1 MKYFLLFIIFISL
14 FSHSEEKKIVA
25 KVNGVELFENDLM
38 MQVDFLKSQL
48 ALRGQDPKQVPEDIL
63 KENALTSLIEL
74 ELAYQAAKNEKITV
88 KEEEIKKKYEEFRAR
103 FKDEKE
109 FNDFLNKQ
117 NLNEK
122 GIKSEIERE
131 MIINKYIEKSIFKDF
146 RPIQDIEIKK
156 YYEENPNNF
165 IKPERV
171 RASHILVSVP
181 KDADEKQKK
190 ELKKKAEVILKELKN
205 GAKFEDLAK
214 EKSDCPSKEKGGDLG
229 FFTKGQ
235 MVKPFEDAA
244 FSLKTN
250 TLSNIV
256 ESEFGYHII
265 LVKDHLP
272 EEKIK
277 FEDSK
282 DKIQGFL
289 ESKKKQELIQKRLSE
304 LSSKAKIENY
314 LKKEEH
320 KH

>member
-1 MKYFLLFIIFISL
+1 MKYFLFFIILISL
-14 FSHSEEKKIVA
+14 FSFSEGKKVVA
-25 KVNGVELFENDLM
+25 KVNGVELFENDLIFQM
-38 MQVDFLKSQL
+38 EFLKTQL
-48 ALRGQDPKQVPEDIL
+48 ALRGQDPKQIPEDIL
-63 KENALTSLIEL
+63 KENALNSLIEL
-74 ELAYQAAKNEKITV
+74 ELAYQAAKNEKIKA
-88 KEEEIKKKYEEFRAR
+88 KEEEIKKKYEEFKSR
-103 FKDEKE
+103 FKEEKE
-109 FNDFLNKQ
+109 FNDFLKKQ
-117 NLNEK
+117 SLNEK

-131 MIINKYIEKSIFKDF
+131 IIINEYIEKSIFKDF
-146 RPIQDIEIKK
+146 KPIPETEIKK

-165 IKPERV
+165 VKPESV

-190 ELKKKAEVILKELKN
+190 ELKKKADGILKELKS

-214 EKSDCPSKEKGGDLG
+214 EKSDCPSKERGGDLG
-229 FFTKGQ
+229 VFAKGQ

-244 FSLKTN
+244 FSLKPN

-256 ESEFGYHII
+256 ETEFGYHII
-265 LVKDHLP
+265 LVKEHFP

-282 DKIQGFL
+282 DKIKNFL

-314 LKKEEH
+314 LKKDEH

>member
-1 MKYFLLFIIFISL
+1 MKYFLLFIILISL
-14 FSHSEEKKIVA
+14 FSFSEEKKVVA
-25 KVNGVELFENDLM
+25 KVNGVELFENDLISQM
-38 MQVDFLKSQL
+38 EFLKTQL
-48 ALRGQDPKQVPEDIL
+48 ALRGQDPKQVPGDIL
-63 KENALTSLIEL
+63 KENALNSLIEL
-74 ELAYQAAKNEKITV
+74 ELAYQAAKNEKIKA

-109 FNDFLNKQ
+109 FKDFLKKQ

-131 MIINKYIEKSIFKDF
+131 IIINEYIDKIFKSF
-146 RPIQDIEIKK
+146 EPIQDAEIKK

-171 RASHILVSVP
+171 RASHILVLVP

-190 ELKKKAEVILKELKN
+190 ELKKKAEGILNELKS

-214 EKSDCPSKEKGGDLG
+214 EKSDCPSKERGGDLG
-229 FFTKGQ
+229 VFTKGQ

-244 FSLKTN
+244 FSLKPN

-256 ESEFGYHII
+256 ETEFGYHII
-265 LVKDHLP
+265 LVKEHLP

-282 DKIQGFL
+282 DKIKAFL
-289 ESKKKQELIQKRLSE
+289 EGKRKQELIQKRLSE

-314 LKKEEH
+314 LKKDED